1 MELRDRDRVIAH
13 IVPEKQD
20 EKPVKW
26 PDFAARR
33 RKIFGDRILPGA
45 DIVIEER
52 GRLSVYADTSFCVSP
67 YVQDSH
73 SQAADE
79 LLGSGGRVLLA
90 PLHAS
95 RRQSRLTCGTI
106 CATFSHAIG

>member
-52 GRLSVYADTSFCVSP
+52 GRY
-67 YVQDSH
+67 
-73 SQAADE
+73 
-79 LLGSGGRVLLA
+79 
-90 PLHAS
+90 
-95 RRQSRLTCGTI
+95 
-106 CATFSHAIG
+106 